1 MLTPQEIQEKGFN
14 KAVFG
19 GYVMDEVDEFVEAVY
34 TDYSTVIKENA
45 VLKSKI
51 KVLVEKLE
59 QYRDAD
65 DTMRS
70 ALANAQKNSEAM
82 YRETREKCRRLT
94 RETEDKA
101 KKTISDMQAR
111 VAAEEQRLANIS
123 ANANQFAAAIRK
135 VMNKQEEYLRELS
148 EIASEAK
155 EKCPKRPVEAPKP
168 QPKQKQ
174 EKKPL
179 PPIPQP
185 DIDLS
190 LDDSTD
196 TQTAEEINSIVSAIM
211 NENKSAETPKPQ
223 KPEMAQKP
231 GRVQQPDKPKKPE
244 TAPKPEKP
252 GKPENVQRPEPP
264 QKPATRSG
272 DDKFD
277 FKSMKFTK

>member
-155 EKCPKRPVEAPKP
+155 EKCPKHPAATPKP
-168 QPKQKQ
+168 QPKLKQ

-196 TQTAEEINSIVSAIM
+196 TQTAEEINCIVSAIM
-211 NENKSAETPKPQ
+211 NENKSAEAPKPQ
-223 KPEMAQKP
+223 KPE
-231 GRVQQPDKPKKPE
+231 RVQQPDKPKKPE
-244 TAPKPEKP
+244 TTPKSDKP
-252 GKPENVQRPEPP
+252 RKPENVQRPEPA
-264 QKPATRSG
+264 QKSAVRSG